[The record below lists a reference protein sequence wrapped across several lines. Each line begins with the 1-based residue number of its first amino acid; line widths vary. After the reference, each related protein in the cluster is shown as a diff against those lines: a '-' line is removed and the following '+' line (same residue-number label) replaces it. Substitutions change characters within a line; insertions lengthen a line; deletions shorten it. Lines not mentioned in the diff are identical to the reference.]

1 MSKYS
6 LQQIKKTAKS
16 TALSSIFNKNY
27 IEDIYSS
34 PEEESFKFE
43 VLIFFDYQINIY
55 IYIYKIQTR

>member
-43 VLIFFDYQINIY
+43 VLIFLIT
-55 IYIYKIQTR
+55 K